1 MARSTTIV
9 HLLGV
14 FLLVVGGV
22 LVGLFLLTIEI
33 VFKRR
38 KERQQ
43 KEDRLSRT
51 AMIQWRRLDVREI
64 RRQTAT
70 QIDSQVMPYLEES
83 TANDDLQI

>member
-1 MARSTTIV
+1 MII

-38 KERQQ
+38 KERQE
-43 KEDRLSRT
+43 KEGELSRT
-51 AMIQWRRLDVREI
+51 AMIQWKKIDVRDPSAKSDTD
-64 RRQTAT
+64 RSSSHT
-70 QIDSQVMPYLEES
+70 VYLEES
-83 TANDDLQI
+83 TAQDDLQI